1 MREYLKQR
9 RKELGMS
16 QKEVA
21 DAIGI
26 SQNYYS
32 IIEKGERQKD
42 MKATT
47 LVKLS
52 EVLKIPEFMN
62 RRRLFQTNH

>member
-52 EVLKIPEFMN
+52 EVLKIPVSKMLEYERN
-62 RRRLFQTNH
+62 L